1 MIPGLYAKRVYGNG
15 KVVGATINLGCTK
28 GRGSATR
35 MYQFCRQHPRDKE
48 YTNCL
53 MPFITVKN
61 SSNK

>member
-35 MYQFCRQHPRDKE
+35 MYQFCRQHTRDI
-48 YTNCL
+48 NCL
-53 MPFITVKN
+53 MPFITMQN